1 MEEYLSKHKFGL
13 AVLGGFIMGIAV
25 AIGMPAII
33 KQDFFT
39 FLITIIV
46 MGLGSFITKYSSEL
60 QNKSTSIEL
69 NRN

>member
-13 AVLGGFIMGIAV
+13 AVLGGFIMGIAL
-25 AIGMPAII
+25 AIGMPAIN

-46 MGLGSFITKYSSEL
+46 MGLGSFITK
-60 QNKSTSIEL
+60 
-69 NRN
+69 